1 MRRATLAL
9 CALTAACTTERVV
22 YDAPDATPWGA
33 SACDLDGGYAPAP
46 AMAIVTNSGESS
58 VAEIDTAAGT
68 TLRTLEVGVGPL
80 ALNGP
85 HHIAARFTEGWL
97 LTPLSFPAPP
107 IVSGPHASH
116 GSATVNGVL
125 VKRSL
130 CDGRLLG
137 RVDVEANPGDVVL
150 TPDGRTALVTHF
162 DLARALTNAGNP
174 MAQRSNLLV
183 IDVAT
188 MRVRHRLPLCVAA
201 HGVGVTPDGRT
212 ALVACYGDDAL
223 GVVDLTSSPP
233 TTALRYLGSPPANPT
248 SPSHGPYSIG
258 MSPDGQ
264 TAWVG
269 CSESGVLVAYDIA
282 RGSFDS
288 ARLTRRLPGKPWFM
302 GFTPDGSRMLVPT
315 QNRDG
320 VVEVSTSAPLAIE
333 RAVELT
339 AEQCTL
345 PHQAAWGPDGR
356 WYLVCE
362 GVHGSDASRWTPGT
376 VLAIDPTDLTV
387 RQRWTMGYF
396 PDAILFAQGSP

>member
-9 CALTAACTTERVV
+9 CVLTAACATERVV
-22 YDAPDATPWGA
+22 YDAPDATPWGPGCA
-33 SACDLDGGYAPAP
+33 LDGGYAPSP
-46 AMAIVTNSGESS
+46 SMALVTNSGENSID
-58 VAEIDTAAGT
+58 EIDTATGT
-68 TLRTLEVGVGPL
+68 TLRTLQVGVGPL

-85 HHIAARFTEGWL
+85 HHVAARFSEGWFV
-97 LTPLSFPAPP
+97 TPLSFPAPA
-107 IVSGPHASH
+107 IASGPHASH
-116 GSATVNGVL
+116 GSASVNGVL

-162 DLARALTNAGNP
+162 DLARALANAGDP

-183 IDVAT
+183 IDVGT
-188 MRVRHRLPLCVAA
+188 MRVTHRVPVCVAA
-201 HGVGVTPDGRT
+201 HGVAVTADSRT

-223 GVVDLTSSPP
+223 AVVDLTASPP
-233 TTALRYLGSPPANPT
+233 AVTLRHLGSPPANPT

-258 MSPDGQ
+258 VSPDGR

-269 CSESGVLVAYDIA
+269 CSESGVLVA
-282 RGSFDS
+282 FDVATS
-288 ARLTRRLPGKPWFM
+288 TFDTARLTRRLPGKPWFM
-302 GFTPDGSRMLVPT
+302 GFSPDGSRMLVPT

-320 VVEVSTSAPLAIE
+320 VVEVTTTAPITVE
-333 RAVELT
+333 RTVELT
-339 AEQCTL
+339 AEQCVL

-362 GVHGSDASRWTPGT
+362 GVHGSDPARWTRGT

-387 RQRWTMGYF
+387 RQRWTAGYY
-396 PDAILFAQGSP
+396 PDAILFRQGAP